1 MHQLMRDNGFYFVF
15 FEEFEGPRRNE
26 DSPVLSADGGSQFF
40 IRLHDSKMDS
50 RNSFELA
57 EEIYVDLPPLFA
69 RVDVRRGDLP
79 NPRRIPVP
87 PYKEG
92 DDPRRCQAADDR
104 AEHGDRNSVP
114 GIRDHPRL
122 RYAEDEASCNEGPE
136 EDRDCVQPCKQT
148 HPKLRIPGI
157 RDEDIQEG
165 PDRGPTHREDRQGEG
180 REPIVLESFDNHLS
194 EASHPASPLTAV
206 SRPAFSATP
215 TVARAKNPDWPRD
228 TRPPRLQRCRRPGRS
243 WRTSRCG
250 RRALPRLDS
259 TPSFPSS
266 FGRRSD
272 PCRPTDKESSSR
284 SYTRHRG
291 LCEPPRRLP
300 RTSPAR
306 GCGPPAE
313 PPAQARQAPYDY
325 YIDSNLVKTCPRKVR
340 ADAISGERRG
350 LGRQV
355 REPLRQNVQ
364 GRQQDRLRAQRAVRL
379 ELHDDPRRV
388 VCRLH
393 GLDLVLLHELL
404 ARLAVRREYEGLFLL
419 RRRGLHVA
427 LAERDVRIEG
437 VQRLAPG
444 LQDRIVPVSH
454 AVRRLPLRV
463 LFPRAED
470 RGRVD
475 EHRLAVPEL
484 DDRDLRI
491 LRPQLR
497 VADRLQVR
505 GRHDPGAALVHRIDD
520 RAVRATL
527 AVARRAI
534 LSAVVEREVRR
545 DRDEAE
551 AGGGHLVEKRG
562 RAFLIPPPVRP
573 DR

>member
-15 FEEFEGPRRNE
+15 FEEFQEPRRNE
-26 DSPVLSADGGSQFF
+26 DSPVLSAHRECQVF
-40 IRLHDSKMDS
+40 IRLDDSKMDS
-50 RNSFELA
+50 RTSFEFA
-57 EEIYVDLPPLFA
+57 EEIYVALHPLFA
-69 RVDVRRGDLP
+69 RVDVPRGELP
-79 NPRRIPVP
+79 NHRRIPVP

-92 DDPRRCQAADDR
+92 NDPRRCQAADDR

-122 RYAEDEASCNEGPE
+122 RYAEDEASCDEGPE

-165 PDRGPTHREDRQGEG
+165 PDRGPTHREARQGEG
-180 REPIVLESFDNHLS
+180 REPIVWESFGNPLS

-259 TPSFPSS
+259 TPSFRSS

-291 LCEPPRRLP
+291 LCEPRRRLP
-300 RTSPAR
+300 RTSPDR
-306 GCGPPAE
+306 GCGPPAV

-325 YIDSNLVKTCPRKVR
+325 YIDSNLVKTCPRKVH
-340 ADAISGERRG
+340 ADAISSERRG
-350 LGRQV
+350 LRREFG
-355 REPLRQNVQ
+355 EPLRQDVE
-364 GRQQDRLRAQRAVRL
+364 GRQQDGLRAQRAVRL

-388 VCRLH
+388 VRRLH

-404 ARLAVRREYEGLFLL
+404 ARLAIRREFEGLFLL

-427 LAERDVRIEG
+427 LAERDARIECI
-437 VQRLAPG
+437 QRLAPG
-444 LQDRIVPVSH
+444 LQDWVVPVSH
-454 AVRRLPLRV
+454 AVGRLPLRV
-463 LFPRAED
+463 FLPRAED

-484 DDRDLRI
+484 DDRDLRV
-491 LRPQLR
+491 LRPELR
-497 VADRLQVR
+497 VPDRLQVG
-505 GRHDPGAALVHRIDD
+505 GRHDPGAALIHGIDD
-520 RAVRATL
+520 RAVRTPF
-527 AVARRAI
+527 AVARRAVFA
-534 LSAVVEREVRR
+534 AVLQCPVPR
-545 DRDEAE
+545 DRGEPA
-551 AGGGHLVEKRG
+551 AGRRSLPEKL
-562 RAFLIPPPVRP
+562 AASFVFPIPLRP
-573 DR
+573 R